1 MKIDYFLAIN
11 SFFSDIPVIAE
22 EVKIQVSLQQGE
34 ILELPCVSAPNPMS
48 SAGSGNCR
56 LMGVNWRVFCALMN
70 TMDDEM
76 GSVKERTSGWTHE
89 RMKEGVFNWPL
100 VLRER
105 PTFT

>member
-1 MKIDYFLAIN
+1 M
-11 SFFSDIPVIAE
+11 IAE

-70 TMDDEM
+70 TMDDVM
-76 GSVKERTSGWTHE
+76 GSVKEPKNE
-89 RMKEGVFNWPL
+89 
-100 VLRER
+100 
-105 PTFT
+105 